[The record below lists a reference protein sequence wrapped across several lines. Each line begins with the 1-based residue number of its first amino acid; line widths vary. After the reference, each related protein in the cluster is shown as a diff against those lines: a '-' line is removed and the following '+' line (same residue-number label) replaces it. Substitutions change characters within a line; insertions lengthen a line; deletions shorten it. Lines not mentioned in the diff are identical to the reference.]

1 MCVWNTFHVFFKA
14 VILNIQ
20 QKKKK
25 KDLFWAQPKNYN
37 NFIIVKLL

>member
-14 VILNIQ
+14 AILNIQ
-20 QKKKK
+20 QKKK